1 MLRAPVIV
9 GVLLGSAAC
18 GVAGTGRLSRS
29 ADAGLTA
36 SGPPDAG
43 AGTDSGVEVPS
54 VTEVCNFRDDDG
66 DGRVDQGFDWVVDP
80 WSGLH
85 STIYSPRWVQAVLLA
100 SGRAGVMVA
109 EESRSSF
116 IAELLI
122 LPASGPYENM
132 AQGQVIDLHG
142 RGTAAAYSITEGPR
156 GEIGA
161 ALGTGDQA
169 LFVRVNAE
177 GVQKDGPVTYAG
189 LFLPR
194 ITADLEWTPSG
205 YVLATVDTLGLA
217 HLSWLTDIGGI
228 DRDVVLLGEDT
239 SSMATQAT
247 PSGLAWVRAR
257 SSLPLSVEYGLYS
270 LDGTRELLA
279 PTLISDAQ
287 GANIKTYRSG
297 RNILSL
303 GDDLAIL
310 YDQLHR
316 GVDTPKLVVT
326 STDGAILKGPM
337 GLTEPTDLDPLDMTI
352 VDGNIVVLSLGTHP
366 EISGPG
372 AHTATLHRV
381 DRSLELVPA
390 PSGPS
395 SFAGSPFMSLVST
408 GAEILVL
415 MGNGEGTT
423 LQFTRV
429 HCP

>member
-1 MLRAPVIV
+1 MLRGPLIV
-9 GVLLGSAAC
+9 GVLLCAAAC
-18 GVAGTGRLSRS
+18 DVVGTSELSRR
-29 ADAGLTA
+29 ADAGV
-36 SGPPDAG
+36 
-43 AGTDSGVEVPS
+43 TDSGVHDSGVEIPPA
-54 VTEVCNFRDDDG
+54 EVCNFRDDDG

-80 WSGLH
+80 WSVLQ
-85 STIYSPRWVQAVLLA
+85 STIYSPRWVQAILLA
-100 SGRAGVMVA
+100 SGRVGVVVG
-109 EESRSSF
+109 EETGSSSA
-116 IAELLI
+116 AELLV

-132 AQGQVIDLHG
+132 VQRQELDIYH
-142 RGTAAAYSITEGPR
+142 RGTAAAYSITESPA

-161 ALGTGDQA
+161 ALGAVDQA
-169 LFVRVNAE
+169 LFVRVNSE
-177 GVQKDGPVTYAG
+177 GVQKDGPVTYGG
-189 LFLPR
+189 LFMPH
-194 ITADLEWTPSG
+194 ITADLEWTPFG
-205 YVLATVDTLGLA
+205 YVLATVDTLGIA

-228 DRDVVLLGEDT
+228 ARDVVLIGNDNA
-239 SSMATQAT
+239 SMATQAT

-287 GANIKTYRSG
+287 GANIKPYRSG

-316 GVDTPKLVVT
+316 GIDTPKLVVT
-326 STDGAILKGPM
+326 STDGAIIKGPV

-352 VDGNIVVLSLGTHP
+352 VDGNIVVLSLATHP
-366 EISGPG
+366 EIFGPG
-372 AHTATLHRV
+372 AYSATLHRV

-390 PSGPS
+390 PNGPS
-395 SFAGSPFMSLVST
+395 SFVGSPFMSLVST

-415 MGNGEGTT
+415 MSNSDGTT
-423 LQFTRV
+423 LHFTRV